1 MATGE
6 PSKRCRVSR
15 ASTRRAS
22 SASAAAIM
30 RAGISSR
37 PISSNSSG
45 MRLPSDHLRVSL
57 GNTDGKGADA
67 GDDADTLGYGNGSA
81 GIQQI
86 EQVRALEAEVV
97 GRQNRKTPPFGQAEI
112 LRLLRGT
119 AQQLLALRL
128 VEAQV

>member
-15 ASTRRAS
+15 ASIRRAS

-45 MRLPSDHLRVSL
+45 MRLPCNHLRIGL
-57 GNTDGKGADA
+57 GDADGEGPDA
-67 GDDADTLGYGNGSA
+67 GDDADTFGHGNCSA

-86 EQVRALEAEVV
+86 EKVGAREAEVV
-97 GRQNRKTPPFGQAEI
+97 GSQNGETAPFRQAEI
-112 LRLLRGT
+112 FRL
-119 AQQLLALRL
+119 
-128 VEAQV
+128 

>member
-15 ASTRRAS
+15 ASIRRAN

-45 MRLPSDHLRVSL
+45 MRLPSDHLRVGL
-57 GNTDGKGADA
+57 GDADGEGADA
-67 GDDADTLGYGNGSA
+67 GDDADALGHGNGSA

-86 EQVRALEAEVV
+86 EKVGALQAEVI
-97 GRQNRKTPPFGQAEI
+97 GSQNRKTTPLRQAEV
-112 LRLLRGT
+112 LRLLRRS
-119 AQQLLALRL
+119 AQ
-128 VEAQV
+128 